1 MTMKISLPATFEAF
15 IEAQVTSG
23 QYASASDVVTET
35 LRLLEMQQA
44 DAAKLRWLQEAI
56 RLGLESGDA
65 GEVDI
70 EDIIAEANAQRAA
83 AGR

>member
-1 MTMKISLPATFEAF
+1 M
-15 IEAQVTSG
+15 TSG
-23 QYASASDVVTET
+23 QYASASDVVTEA
-35 LRLLEMQQA
+35 LRLLEMQQV
-44 DAAKLRWLQEAI
+44 DAAKLKWLQEAI

-70 EDIIAEANAQRAA
+70 EDIIAEAKAQRAA

>member
-1 MTMKISLPATFEAF
+1 M
-15 IEAQVTSG
+15 TSG
-23 QYASASDVVTET
+23 QYASASDVVTEA

-44 DAAKLRWLQEAI
+44 DAVKLKWLQEAI

-70 EDIIAEANAQRAA
+70 EDIIADAKAQRAA

>member
-23 QYASASDVVTET
+23 QYASASDVVTEA

-70 EDIIAEANAQRAA
+70 EDIIAEANTQRDA

>member
-23 QYASASDVVTET
+23 KYASASDVVTEA

-65 GEVDI
+65 G
-70 EDIIAEANAQRAA
+70 
-83 AGR
+83 

>member
-1 MTMKISLPATFEAF
+1 M
-15 IEAQVTSG
+15 TSG
-23 QYASASDVVTET
+23 KYASASDVVTEA

>member
-1 MTMKISLPATFEAF
+1 MKISLPATFEAF

-23 QYASASDVVTET
+23 QYASASDVVTEA
-35 LRLLEMQQA
+35 LRLLEMRQA
-44 DAAKLRWLQEAI
+44 DAAKLKWLQEAI

-70 EDIIAEANAQRAA
+70 EDIIAEAKAQRAA

>member
-23 QYASASDVVTET
+23 QYASASDVVTEA
-35 LRLLEMQQA
+35 LRLLEMRQA
-44 DAAKLRWLQEAI
+44 DAAKLKWLQEAI

-70 EDIIAEANAQRAA
+70 EDIIAEAKAQRAA

>member
-1 MTMKISLPATFEAF
+1 M
-15 IEAQVTSG
+15 
-23 QYASASDVVTET
+23 
-35 LRLLEMQQA
+35 RLLEMQQA